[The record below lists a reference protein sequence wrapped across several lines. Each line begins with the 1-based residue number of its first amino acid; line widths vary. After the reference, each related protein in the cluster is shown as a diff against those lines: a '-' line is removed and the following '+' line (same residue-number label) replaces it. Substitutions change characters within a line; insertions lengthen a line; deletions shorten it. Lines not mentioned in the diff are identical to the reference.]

1 MLETDDLLLRYKYA
15 WCPILRKWF
24 LEFLCLMPLQA
35 QWYGSYN
42 GGAITFLK
50 LAKELVGLKMKHL
63 YSRVSATAD
72 VWLKQNPGHILYV
85 DR

>member
-1 MLETDDLLLRYKYA
+1 M
-15 WCPILRKWF
+15 
-24 LEFLCLMPLQA
+24 
-35 QWYGSYN
+35 
-42 GGAITFLK
+42 TFLK